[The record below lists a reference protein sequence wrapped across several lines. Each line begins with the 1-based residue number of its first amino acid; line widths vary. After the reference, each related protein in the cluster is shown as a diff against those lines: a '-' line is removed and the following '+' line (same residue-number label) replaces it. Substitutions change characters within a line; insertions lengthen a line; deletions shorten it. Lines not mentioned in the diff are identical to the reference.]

1 MKTQPTAIVLLII
14 IGVILLSHVSKYL
27 LNIWQN
33 KEYEKLQ
40 KERQYEYQKSNEEQE
55 NKVVLSVQN
64 DNSSK
69 KKVYDVN
76 DIQNL
81 NPKYTKNVYRDAKG
95 RFKSNKKKE

>member
-14 IGVILLSHVSKYL
+14 MGVILLSQISKYL

-33 KEYEKLQ
+33 KEYERLQ
-40 KERQYEYQKSNEEQE
+40 KERQNEYQKST
-55 NKVVLSVQN
+55 KKTDSKLVLSVQN

-69 KKVYDVN
+69 KKVNDVN

-81 NPKYTKNVYRDAKG
+81 NTKYTKNVYRDSTG
-95 RFKSNKKKE
+95 RFKSKKKTE

>member
-14 IGVILLSHVSKYL
+14 IGVILLSQISKYL

-40 KERQYEYQKSNEEQE
+40 KERQYEYQKNNEEQE

-81 NPKYTKNVYRDAKG
+81 NPKYTKNVYRDSTG
-95 RFKSNKKKE
+95 RFKSKKKTE

>member
-81 NPKYTKNVYRDAKG
+81 NPKYTKNVYRDRTG